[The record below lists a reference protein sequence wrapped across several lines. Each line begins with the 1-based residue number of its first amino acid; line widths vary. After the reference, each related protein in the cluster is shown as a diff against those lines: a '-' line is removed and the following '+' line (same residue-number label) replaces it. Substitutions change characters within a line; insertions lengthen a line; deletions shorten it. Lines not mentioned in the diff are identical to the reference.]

1 MLRILKSRS
10 LGPTEWVHAR
20 PIPPLSSMVI
30 NQKNRPCSNVESV
43 YIGRPSM
50 FGNPYRI
57 GVDGT
62 REEVITKYDIW
73 VREMIKVD
81 DRFRGAIKGLKGK
94 LLVCW
99 CRPLAC
105 HGDVLVRIAEEL
117 NQGAP

>member
-1 MLRILKSRS
+1 MLRILKPRS
-10 LGPTEWVHAR
+10 LGPTKFTLPR
-20 PIPPLSSMVI
+20 PLPPHSSYVV
-30 NQKNRPCSNVESV
+30 NQKNRPASNVSTV

-62 REEVITKYDIW
+62 REEVIQKYDIW
-73 VREMIKVD
+73 AREMIDMD
-81 DRFRGAIKGLKGK
+81 DEFKAAVKALKGK

-105 HGDVLVRIAEEL
+105 HGDALVRLAEEL
-117 NQGAP
+117 NR

>member
-1 MLRILKSRS
+1 MLKSRS
-10 LGPTEWVHAR
+10 MGPTRFIEAR
-20 PIPPLSSMVI
+20 PLPPFSSLVI
-30 NQKNRPCSNVESV
+30 NQKNKPTNNVASV

-62 REEVITKYDIW
+62 REQVIQKYDIW
-73 VREMIKVD
+73 ARGMIVLD
-81 DRFRGAIKGLKGK
+81 EEFRTAVKKLRGK

-105 HGDVLVRIAEEL
+105 HGDALVRLSDEL
-117 NQGAP
+117 NQ